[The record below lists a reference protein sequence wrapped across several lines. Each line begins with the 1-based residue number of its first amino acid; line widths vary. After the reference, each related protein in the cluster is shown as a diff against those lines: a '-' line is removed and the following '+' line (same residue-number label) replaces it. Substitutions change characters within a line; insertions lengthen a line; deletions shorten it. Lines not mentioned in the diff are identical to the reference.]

1 MSKAKRLHEN
11 RGHGS
16 FQLNWTWQQSLL
28 DAAPCDVA
36 QILDCC
42 YAGTAIK
49 ANILGRNE
57 ILAACDRHETTGVK
71 IDAYIKRVTA
81 ALGALAQSVEAF
93 SLSTLHES
101 VQAETKRQNA
111 DRGAT
116 EQLPH
121 PTYKLIGDTPGSIT
135 LRPRTQVAADYKRFV
150 ESNRRHVQESQDF
163 LGYMYAKLPIR
174 DRDPQSWHISGF
186 AELFTS
192 DEFLKEIRDG
202 T

>member
-16 FQLNWTWQQSLL
+16 LQVDWTWQQSLL

-49 ANILGRNE
+49 GHILGRNE

-71 IDAYIKRVTA
+71 VDAYIKRVTT
-81 ALGALAQSVEAF
+81 ALGALAQSAEAF
-93 SLSTLHES
+93 SLWTLHES
-101 VQAETKRQNA
+101 VQDETQRQNA
-111 DRGAT
+111 NRGAT
-116 EQLPH
+116 DQLPL
-121 PTYKLIGDTPGSIT
+121 PAYKLIGDTSGSIT

-150 ESNRRHVQESQDF
+150 ELSEDF
-163 LGYMYAKLPIR
+163 LGYGWARLPIR
-174 DRDPQSWHISGF
+174 DRDLQSWQISGV

-192 DEFLKEIRDG
+192 DELLKEIQNETRKI
-202 T
+202 